1 MSVILDEY
9 EQLQKRYND
18 AVAKILQLK
27 VAGNALAAA
36 YRTMGGLDVSHDDAL
51 RQWENING

>member
-36 YRTMGGLDVSHDDAL
+36 YRAMGGLDVSHDDAL